1 MPWPGKG
8 PWYAKGV
15 RFALV
20 LHAHLPYVRGHGVW
34 PFGEETLYEVIAA
47 TYLPLLRMLE
57 ALAQDGVQAPFTLG
71 ITPILSEQL
80 SDERIKAGFPA
91 YAQDRLRRAEGDL
104 LRYQGTEL
112 EESAR
117 YQVGFWEATLKQYEA
132 LGGELLKAFRQREE
146 EGLLELITSNA
157 THGYSPL
164 LGYEEALWAQV
175 KTGLQTHRRHFKK
188 DPTGFWLPEMAYRPK
203 GPWTPPV
210 EGGRAGLRPGV
221 DEVLMRAGLR
231 YTFLDAHLLDGS
243 LPALSPYGPLP
254 EGAPFGHYRVYE
266 LPSGL
271 RVLFRDPKTALQV
284 WSADYGYPG
293 DGVYR
298 EFHRKDPVSGL
309 HHHRVTDRKLDL
321 SQKAPYDPKAAF
333 ARVEEHADHFTSL
346 LEGIAQAHPDGVLA
360 ACYDAELFGHWW
372 HEGVAWLEA
381 VLRRLARSKVRP
393 VRAKEAVQGEAV
405 RVELPEGSW
414 GRGGA
419 HEVWLNEKTLDYWR
433 TVYRAEG
440 AMLEAV
446 RTIRDERRLRQM
458 MRELLLLEASD
469 WPFLMET
476 GQAEAYAKER
486 YQGHAERFFRL
497 LQGVS
502 LEELKALEEL
512 DNPFP
517 EADFRLYLA

>member
-1 MPWPGKG
+1 MK
-8 PWYAKGV
+8 
-15 RFALV
+15 FALV
-20 LHAHLPYVRGHGVW
+20 LHAHLPYVRGHGSW
-34 PFGEETLYEVIAA
+34 PFGEETLFEVMAE

-57 ALAQDGVQAPFTLG
+57 ALAQDGIQAPFTLG

-80 SDERIKAGFPA
+80 ADERIKAGFRT
-91 YAQDRLRRAEGDL
+91 YAQDRLSRAEGDL
-104 LRYQGTEL
+104 IRYQGTEL

-117 YQVGFWEATLKQYEA
+117 YQVRFWETTLKQYEA
-132 LGGELLKAFRQREE
+132 LSGELLKAFRQREE

-164 LGYEEALWAQV
+164 LGYDEALWAQV

-188 DPTGFWLPEMAYRPK
+188 DATGYWLPEMAYRPRS
-203 GPWTPPV
+203 PWTPPV

-231 YTFLDAHLLDGS
+231 YTFLDAHLLDRS
-243 LPALSPYGPLP
+243 LPVLSPYGPWP
-254 EGAPFGHYRVYE
+254 EKAPSGHYRVYE

-271 RVLFRDPKTALQV
+271 RVFFRDPKTALQV

-309 HHHRVTDRKLDL
+309 HHHRVTDRRLDL
-321 SQKAPYDPKAAF
+321 AQKAPYDPEAAF
-333 ARVEEHADHFTSL
+333 ARVGVHAEHFATL
-346 LEGIAQAHPDGVLA
+346 VEGIAQAHPEGVLA

-372 HEGVAWLEA
+372 YEGVAWLEA
-381 VLRRLARSKVRP
+381 VLRRLSRSKVRP
-393 VRAKEAVQGEAV
+393 VRAKEAVQAEAV

-414 GRGGA
+414 GRGGT

-433 TVYRAEG
+433 TVYRAEA

-446 RTIRDERRLRQM
+446 QRLKDERRLRQM
-458 MRELLLLEASD
+458 MRELLLLESSD
-469 WPFLMET
+469 WPFLIDT
-476 GQAEAYAKER
+476 GQAEEYAKER
-486 YQGHAERFFRL
+486 YQGHADRFFRL
-497 LQGVS
+497 LNGVS
-502 LEELKALEEL
+502 SEELKALEAL